1 MWWCRHD
8 SNVGLPY
15 LRPFGAE
22 LSRYRDD
29 LVDEV
34 EDDGSDRN
42 DSAIAGVVFSVV
54 EAAAWLIGIA
64 IVGAIASTD
73 LESSLWLWV
82 VLLGVPLLVAVA
94 LWLRRTRRQERV
106 MLRPT
111 EQS

>member
-1 MWWCRHD
+1 
-8 SNVGLPY
+8 LPY
-15 LRPFGAE
+15 PRPFGAG
-22 LSRYRDD
+22 LSGYRED

-34 EDDGSDRN
+34 EDDGPHGI
-42 DSAIAGVVFSVV
+42 DSPIAGVVFSVI
-54 EAAAWLIGIA
+54 EAAAWLGGIA

-82 VLLGVPLLVAVA
+82 VLVGVPLLIAVA